1 VIPGDLSDCSS
12 VCIPI
17 WAINRG
23 RPSFVLDPA
32 IELHIFAQALHCAQ
46 PELILISRRGVRT
59 LESRCDLELLF
70 LKVFKPEGVAL
81 PERTTGR
88 LPPLL
93 IAQRR
98 VALGEGGNFRQR
110 LIAVVVV
117 GTSVDLLAPDLVTRF
132 TVPPGLRPVSG
143 EDWVCSENSSTE
155 SIERVIPA
163 MPFTPP
169 WLTAAMLCQRSLY
182 LQSTSRLRYAATAR
196 LDPLARP

>member
-1 VIPGDLSDCSS
+1 MIALVQGSLFLRAALS
-12 VCIPI
+12 
-17 WAINRG
+17 
-23 RPSFVLDPA
+23 SFVLDPA

-59 LESRCDLELLF
+59 LESGCDLELLF
-70 LKVFKPEGVAL
+70 LKVFKPGGVVL
-81 PERTTGR
+81 PEGTTSR
-88 LPPLL
+88 LPPQL

-98 VALGEGGNFRQR
+98 VALGEGGNCRQR

-117 GTSVDLLAPDLVTRF
+117 GTSVDLIGARF
-132 TVPPGLRPVSG
+132 GDPGSPCRRGCARFPAKIG
-143 EDWVCSENSSTE
+143 VCSENPSTE
-155 SIERVIPA
+155 SIGRVIPA

-169 WLTAAMLCQRSLY
+169 WLTAGMLCQRSLY